1 MNTVAEIF
9 PPGEFL
15 REELEARGWS
25 QTELAEII
33 GRPVRLINELIAGKK
48 AITPETAIQL
58 GDSLG
63 TGPELWMNLES
74 QYQLSKVR
82 STDGLIARRAKLYE
96 RFPVREMIKR
106 GWIEATKSIEVLEQQ
121 FLTFFDVNSLEDEIP
136 FCHAAKKTEVHDLP
150 SMLQLAWLCRAR
162 RIASEL
168 VIAPYTEAAL
178 RQALPRLSALLSA
191 PEETRHVARVL
202 AECGVRFVIVEPIP
216 GSKIDGACFWLTD
229 VQPVVALSLR
239 LDRIDNFWFVLRH
252 ELEHVLRRHGRERG
266 YILDQDMEGTAAD
279 QINDEEVVANTEAAE
294 FCVAQDEMTGFVA
307 RVAPFFAAERVV
319 LFAQRLDV
327 HLAQPA
333 QAVDVRAQAYAER
346 LARALWRKYYADDA
360 PQWEPLTGDLMGLL
374 SQIDNMTTGLTRA
387 IGNAQAEGSDHD

>member
-15 REELEARGWS
+15 RDELEARGWS

-106 GWIEATKSIEVLEQQ
+106 GWIEASKSIEVLELQ
-121 FLTFFDVNSLEDEIP
+121 FLTFFGIDRLDAQIP
-136 FCHAAKKTEVHDLP
+136 FCHAAKKTDALDLP

-168 VIAPYTEAAL
+168 VVAPYTEAAL
-178 RQALPRLSALLSA
+178 RESLPRLSALLSA

-202 AECGVRFVIVEPIP
+202 ADCGVRFVVVEPIP
-216 GSKIDGACFWLTD
+216 GAKIDGACFWLTD
-229 VQPVVALSLR
+229 VQPVIALSLR

-252 ELEHVLRRHGRERG
+252 ELEHVLCRHGQDG
-266 YILDQDMEGTAAD
+266 YILDQDLEGTAAD
-279 QINDEEVVANTEAAE
+279 QISEEEVVANVAAAE
-294 FCVAQDEMTGFVA
+294 FCVARNEMAGFVA
-307 RVAPFFAAERVV
+307 RVAPFFAEERVV
-319 LFAQRLDV
+319 LFAKRLNVHPGLVVGQLQRRLGRYDLFRKFQVKVRQIVTSSTLTDGWGVV
-327 HLAQPA
+327 H
-333 QAVDVRAQAYAER
+333 
-346 LARALWRKYYADDA
+346 
-360 PQWEPLTGDLMGLL
+360 
-374 SQIDNMTTGLTRA
+374 TT
-387 IGNAQAEGSDHD
+387 

>member
-1 MNTVAEIF
+1 MNIVAEIF

-15 REELEARGWS
+15 RDELEARGWS

-74 QYQLSKVR
+74 QYQLSRVR
-82 STDGLIARRAKLYE
+82 PTDGLIARRAKLYK

-106 GWIEATKSIEVLEQQ
+106 GWIEASKSIDVLEQQ
-121 FLTFFDVNSLEDEIP
+121 FLTFFGIENLDADIP
-136 FCHAAKKTEVHDLP
+136 FCHAAKKTDALDLP

-168 VIAPYTEAAL
+168 LIAPYTEATL
-178 RQALPRLSALLSA
+178 RESLPRLSALLSA

-202 AECGVRFVIVEPIP
+202 ADCGVRLVVVEPIP
-216 GSKIDGACFWLTD
+216 GAKIDGACFWLTD

-252 ELEHVLRRHGRERG
+252 ELEHVLCRHGKGG
-266 YILDQDMEGTAAD
+266 YILDQDLEGTVAD
-279 QINDEEVVANTEAAE
+279 QINDDEVVANNAAAE
-294 FCVAQDEMTGFVA
+294 FCVTRDEMSGFVA
-307 RVAPFFAAERVV
+307 RVAPFFAEERVV
-319 LFAQRLDV
+319 LFAQRLNV
-327 HLAQPA
+327 HPGLVVGQL
-333 QAVDVRAQAYAER
+333 QRRLGRYNLFRKFQVKVRQSVTSST
-346 LARALWRKYYADDA
+346 
-360 PQWEPLTGDLMGLL
+360 LTDGWGVVHT
-374 SQIDNMTTGLTRA
+374 I
-387 IGNAQAEGSDHD
+387 

>member
-1 MNTVAEIF
+1 MNTVAEVF

-106 GWIEATKSIEVLEQQ
+106 GWIEASKSIEVLEQQ
-121 FLTFFDVNSLEDEIP
+121 FLTFFEVDSLDAEIP
-136 FCHAAKKTEVHDLP
+136 FCHAAKKTDPKDLP

-168 VIAPYTEAAL
+168 VIAPYAEAKL
-178 RQALPRLSALLSA
+178 RQSLTRLSALLSA
-191 PEETRHVARVL
+191 PEEARHVPRIL
-202 AECGVRFVIVEPIP
+202 AECGVRFVVVEPIP
-216 GSKIDGACFWLTD
+216 GAKIDGACFWLTD
-229 VQPVVALSLR
+229 TQPVVALSLR

-252 ELEHVLRRHGRERG
+252 ELEHVLQRHGQDRG
-266 YILDQDMEGTAAD
+266 YILDQDIEGANAD
-279 QINDEEVVANTEAAE
+279 QISEEEAMANAAAANY
-294 FCVAQDEMTGFVA
+294 CVTSEEIAGFIA
-307 RVAPFFAAERVV
+307 RVAPFFKEERVL
-319 LFAQRLDV
+319 LFAQRLNV
-327 HLAQPA
+327 HPGIVVGQLQ
-333 QAVDVRAQAYAER
+333 RR
-346 LARALWRKYYADDA
+346 LGRYDLFRKHQVKIRQFVTSSALTDGWGVVHTA
-360 PQWEPLTGDLMGLL
+360 
-374 SQIDNMTTGLTRA
+374 
-387 IGNAQAEGSDHD
+387 

>member
-1 MNTVAEIF
+1 MNTIAETF

-74 QYQLSKVR
+74 QYQLSKVQV
-82 STDGLIARRAKLYE
+82 SDGLIARRAKLYE

-106 GWIEATKSIEVLEQQ
+106 GWIEASKSIDVLEQQ
-121 FLTFFDVNSLEDEIP
+121 FQAFFGLDDIEAEIP
-136 FCHAAKKTEVHDLP
+136 FAHAARKTDAFDKP
-150 SMLQLAWLCRAR
+150 NMLQLAWLCRAR

-191 PEETRHVARVL
+191 PEETRHVPRIL
-202 AECGVRFVIVEPIP
+202 AECGVRFVVVEPIP
-216 GSKIDGACFWLTD
+216 GSKIDGACFWLTA
-229 VQPVVALSLR
+229 QEPVVALSLR
-239 LDRIDNFWFVLRH
+239 LDRIDNFLFVLRH
-252 ELEHVLRRHGRERG
+252 ELEHVLRGHGQAQG
-266 YILDQDMEGTAAD
+266 YVLDQDLEGTAAD
-279 QINDEEVVANTEAAE
+279 QISEEEAVANTEAAE
-294 FCVAQDEMTGFVA
+294 FCVSRSEMNGFVA
-307 RVAPFFAAERVV
+307 RVSPFFAEERVV
-319 LFAQRLDV
+319 LFAQRLNIHPGLVVGQLQRRLGRYDLFRKHQV
-327 HLAQPA
+327 K
-333 QAVDVRAQAYAER
+333 VRALVTAA
-346 LARALWRKYYADDA
+346 ALTDGWGVVHTA
-360 PQWEPLTGDLMGLL
+360 
-374 SQIDNMTTGLTRA
+374 
-387 IGNAQAEGSDHD
+387 

>member
-74 QYQLSKVR
+74 QYQLSRVR
-82 STDGLIARRAKLYE
+82 PTDGLIARRAKLYE
-96 RFPVREMIKR
+96 RFPVREMIRR

-121 FLTFFDVNSLEDEIP
+121 FLAFFGIDRLDAEIP
-136 FCHAAKKTEVHDLP
+136 FCHAAKKTDALDLP

-162 RIASEL
+162 HIASEL
-168 VIAPYTEAAL
+168 VIAPYTEAGL

-202 AECGVRFVIVEPIP
+202 GECGVRFVIVEPIP
-216 GSKIDGACFWLTD
+216 GAKIDGACFWLTEA
-229 VQPVVALSLR
+229 QPVVALSLR

-252 ELEHVLRRHGRERG
+252 ELEHVLRRHGQQHG
-266 YILDQDMEGTAAD
+266 YILDQDLEGTAAE
-279 QINDEEVVANTEAAE
+279 QVNDEEVVANAAATE
-294 FCVAQDEMTGFVA
+294 FCVAQAEMTGFIA
-307 RVAPFFAAERVV
+307 RVAPFFAEERVV
-319 LFAQRLDV
+319 LFARRLNVHPGLVVGQLQRRLGRYDLFRKFQVKVRQSVTSSALTDGWGVV
-327 HLAQPA
+327 HTA
-333 QAVDVRAQAYAER
+333 
-346 LARALWRKYYADDA
+346 
-360 PQWEPLTGDLMGLL
+360 
-374 SQIDNMTTGLTRA
+374 
-387 IGNAQAEGSDHD
+387 

>member
-33 GRPVRLINELIAGKK
+33 GRPVRLINEVIAGKK

-106 GWIEATKSIEVLEQQ
+106 GWIEATKSIDVLEQQ
-121 FLTFFDVNSLEDEIP
+121 FLSFFNVENLDGEIP
-136 FCHAAKKTEVHDLP
+136 FNHAAKKSDSNDLP
-150 SMLQLAWLCRAR
+150 TMLQIAWLFRAR

-168 VIAPYTEAAL
+168 VIAPYTEAQL
-178 RQALPRLSALLSA
+178 RDAMPRLSALLSA
-191 PEETRHVARVL
+191 PEEARHVPRIL

-216 GSKIDGACFWLTD
+216 GTKIDGACFWLTD
-229 VQPVVALSLR
+229 AQPVVALSLR

-252 ELEHVLRRHGRERG
+252 ELEHVLQRHGQGG
-266 YILDQDMEGTAAD
+266 YILDQDLEGSAAD
-279 QINDEEVVANTEAAE
+279 QVNEEEVLANAVATE
-294 FCVAQDEMTGFVA
+294 FCVSQSEISGFMA
-307 RVAPFFAAERVV
+307 RVAPFFKEERVL
-319 LFAQRLDV
+319 LFAQRLNV
-327 HLAQPA
+327 HPGIVVGQLQRRLGRYDLFRKH
-333 QAVDVRAQAYAER
+333 QAKVRQFVTSS
-346 LARALWRKYYADDA
+346 ALTDGW
-360 PQWEPLTGDLMGLL
+360 GVVH
-374 SQIDNMTTGLTRA
+374 TT
-387 IGNAQAEGSDHD
+387 

>member
-1 MNTVAEIF
+1 MNTAAEIF

-106 GWIEATKSIEVLEQQ
+106 GWIEGTKNIEVLEQQ
-121 FLTFFDVNSLEDEIP
+121 FLAFFEVNSLEADIS
-136 FCHAAKKTEVHDLP
+136 FRHAAKKASPQDMP
-150 SMLQLAWLCRAR
+150 SMLQTAWLCRAR

-168 VIAPYTEAAL
+168 VIAPYAEAQL
-178 RQALPRLSALLSA
+178 RAAVPQLSALLSA
-191 PEETRHVARVL
+191 PEETRHVPRIL
-202 AECGVRFVIVEPIP
+202 AECGVRFVVVEPIP
-216 GSKIDGACFWLTD
+216 GTKIDGACFWLGD
-229 VQPVVALSLR
+229 DRPVVALSLR

-252 ELEHVLRRHGRERG
+252 ELEHVLQRHGKESG
-266 YILDQDMEGTAAD
+266 YILDQDLEGTAGGD
-279 QINDEEVVANTEAAE
+279 VSEEEAVANAAAANY
-294 FCVAQDEMTGFVA
+294 CVSSEEITGFMA
-307 RVAPFFAAERVV
+307 RVAPFFKEERVV
-319 LFAQRLDV
+319 LFAKRLNVHPGIVVGQLQR
-327 HLAQPA
+327 
-333 QAVDVRAQAYAER
+333 R
-346 LARALWRKYYADDA
+346 LGRYDLFRKYQVKVRQFVTSSA
-360 PQWEPLTGDLMGLL
+360 LTDGWGVVH
-374 SQIDNMTTGLTRA
+374 TA
-387 IGNAQAEGSDHD
+387 